1 MFEDQ
6 PQDPRPTTALHE
18 GASRDVAT
26 AEMLHAPE
34 ASGGVGMWAPAD
46 EAWIN
51 AWGPGSSFWDYEMDD
66 SARGLFLHSRF
77 SGEDAAGAG
86 MGHSHAQET
95 APATAAAGTSSD
107 TPCDDVSMTYSSD
120 PHPHPGT
127 AQAPNFM
134 WKV

>member
-1 MFEDQ
+1 
-6 PQDPRPTTALHE
+6 
-18 GASRDVAT
+18 
-26 AEMLHAPE
+26 
-34 ASGGVGMWAPAD
+34 MWAPAD
-46 EAWIN
+46 EAWFN

>member
-1 MFEDQ
+1 
-6 PQDPRPTTALHE
+6 
-18 GASRDVAT
+18 
-26 AEMLHAPE
+26 
-34 ASGGVGMWAPAD
+34 MWAPAD
-46 EAWIN
+46 EAWFN

-107 TPCDDVSMTYSSD
+107 TPCDDVPMTYSSD
-120 PHPHPGT
+120 PHPHPG